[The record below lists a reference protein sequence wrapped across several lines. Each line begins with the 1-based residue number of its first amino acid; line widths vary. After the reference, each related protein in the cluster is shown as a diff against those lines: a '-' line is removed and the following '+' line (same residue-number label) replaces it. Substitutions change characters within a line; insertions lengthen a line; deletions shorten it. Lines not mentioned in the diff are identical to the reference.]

1 MKVVIPLGL
10 VALIV
15 FVSGVV
21 GHQTS
26 NCTAEYMDDLLR
38 QALQVKE
45 QCDLKGRYDCCKVCG
60 RMHSIKNDT
69 DDRPTL
75 V

>member
-1 MKVVIPLGL
+1 MKMVVFLGL
-10 VALIV
+10 AALIV

-38 QALQVKE
+38 QALHVKE
-45 QCDLKGRYDCCKVCG
+45 QCDLNGRYDCCKVCN
-60 RMHSIKNDT
+60 R
-69 DDRPTL
+69 
-75 V
+75 VE